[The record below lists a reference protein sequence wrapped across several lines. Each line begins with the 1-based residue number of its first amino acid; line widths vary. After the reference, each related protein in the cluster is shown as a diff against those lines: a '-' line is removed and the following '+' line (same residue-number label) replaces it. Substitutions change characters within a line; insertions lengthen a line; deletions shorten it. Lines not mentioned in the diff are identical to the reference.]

1 MNIEYRTSH
10 GQRMEVNANGR
21 VVPGSG
27 QANLRAMGCPEHIAR
42 KVENSAILRRA
53 AKAMEVGHIAVG
65 ARLPIFE
72 TDEYRQAQVAEANR
86 KAQADAELKD
96 RMQRLAGISHGRR

>member
-10 GQRMEVNANGR
+10 GMRMEVNANGR
-21 VVPGSG
+21 LTVGGP
-27 QANLRAMGCPEHIAR
+27 ANLRALGCPEHIAR

-53 AKAMEVGHIAVG
+53 ARAMAIGAPAEVV
-65 ARLPIFE
+65 E
-72 TDEYRQAQVAEANR
+72 TRSEPVVEDR
-86 KAQADAELKD
+86 KANAELKD